1 MSPVARKPRVATIWL
16 DGCSGC
22 HMSFLDLDERLI
34 PLAQAVD
41 VVCSPVVDPKTFPE
55 DVDLTLIEGAI
66 SNEEDLHK
74 AQIARERSKMVISF
88 GDCAITG
95 NVPAMRNAF
104 EIDQLFERAY
114 EENADFPAP
123 ADRRA
128 KRPVVDVPALLFK
141 SRPVHEYIKVDLH
154 LQGCPPPADAIHFVL
169 SELIAGRVPDPTTL
183 TRFGR

>member
-1 MSPVARKPRVATIWL
+1 
-16 DGCSGC
+16 
-22 HMSFLDLDERLI
+22 MSFLDLDERLI

-114 EENADFPAP
+114 EENADFPRPPTVAP
-123 ADRRA
+123 SAPSSMCRRCCS
-128 KRPVVDVPALLFK
+128 
-141 SRPVHEYIKVDLH
+141 SRARCTNTSRSIFTCKAARLPRT
-154 LQGCPPPADAIHFVL
+154 PFTSFSAN
-169 SELIAGRVPDPTTL
+169 
-183 TRFGR
+183 